1 MEDDLKGI
9 GEINKNIMDNNIIE
23 IVGASQNMEF
33 ALYAW
38 GSSFRTLNSR
48 NLIGRTCEK
57 DPILFYHLQTL
68 MLTRVTCMF
77 IVFIEKYPLV
87 LVFVV

>member
-9 GEINKNIMDNNIIE
+9 GDINKNIMAYNIIE

-38 GSSFRTLNSR
+38 GSSLRTLNSR
-48 NLIGRTCEK
+48 NLIRT
-57 DPILFYHLQTL
+57 DL
-68 MLTRVTCMF
+68 
-77 IVFIEKYPLV
+77 
-87 LVFVV
+87 